1 MLGFERSGTVQ
12 IPWAIGDAKAAFRAF
27 TEAVAA
33 AIPGAVSYET
43 LKMWRVGRGGK
54 QPLRVEEIL
63 EAGKAIR
70 DALAQLETELAGLAQ
85 SE

>member
-1 MLGFERSGTVQ
+1 VLGFERSGTVQ

-33 AIPGAVSYET
+33 VIPGAVSYET
-43 LKMWRVGRGGK
+43 PKMWRVGRGGK
-54 QPLRVEEIL
+54 QPLLVEEIL